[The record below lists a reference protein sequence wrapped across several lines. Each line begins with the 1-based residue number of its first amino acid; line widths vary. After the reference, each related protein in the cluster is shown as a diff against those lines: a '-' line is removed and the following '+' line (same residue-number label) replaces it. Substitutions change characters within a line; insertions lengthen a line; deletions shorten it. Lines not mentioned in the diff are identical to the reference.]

1 MKATIVGLTMVL
13 ACSCQRVSDNS
24 TPGRYEDT
32 MERREEVRTV
42 ISNFFHSNIDT
53 IRGPLTIREV
63 QTELAK
69 AGRKAEEVA
78 GWRELKAKVK
88 RGDGIYFYR
97 TDAQSWKELRGQQGY
112 VAVRNRDVIGSL
124 LTRVN

>member
-1 MKATIVGLTMVL
+1 MKVTIVGLTMVL
-13 ACSCQRVSDNS
+13 ACSCQKVSDN
-24 TPGRYEDT
+24 TPGRPEDT

-42 ISNFFHSNIDT
+42 ISNFFHSSIDI
-53 IRGPLTIREV
+53 IRGPLTIREIR
-63 QTELAK
+63 TELAE

-78 GWRELKAKVK
+78 GWRELKAKLR
-88 RGDGIYFYR
+88 RGDDIYFYR

-112 VAVRNRDVIGSL
+112 VAIRNNDVIGSL